1 MTDGGDD
8 RAVLPDLADQVEQRL
23 GAPHGL
29 GREAAGNDQRVH
41 IGRVHVRDRSVG
53 AHRVADL
60 AGVERATRRGRH
72 HDVGAGLAE
81 PEHRIPQFEF
91 LILALGEDENASAAQ
106 VFLDRESQAGEESG
120 QVIWL
125 RALDDLG
132 RGADKAGGRGR
143 EPPSRLAAWHQKQIG
158 LQPGRGSQIHVRDD
172 RIAERADVR
181 LVGRRPGYRH
191 VDPELTQ
198 PQQRIPEPELGIAVL
213 GEHDRGC
220 HSVHPG
226 R

>member
-1 MTDGGDD
+1 VTDRGDD
-8 RAVLPDLADQVEQRL
+8 RAILPDLADQVEQRL

-41 IGRVHVRDRSVG
+41 VGRVHVRDRNVG
-53 AHRVADL
+53 AYRVADL
-60 AGVERATRRGRH
+60 AGVERTTRRGRH

-81 PEHRIPQFEF
+81 PEHRIPQLKF
-91 LILALGEDENASAAQ
+91 LVLALGENQDAPAAQ
-106 VFLDRESQAGEESG
+106 VFLDREPQAGEEPG

-132 RGADKAGGRGR
+132 RGADKAGGRSR
-143 EPPSRLAAWHQKQIG
+143 EPSSCLAAGHDKQIG
-158 LQPGRGSQIHVRDD
+158 LQLGRRSQIHVRDD
-172 RIAERADVR
+172 RIAERADIR

-198 PQQRIPEPELGIAVL
+198 PQQRIPEPELGIAML
-213 GEHDRGC
+213 GQHDRGC